1 MTFLGRV
8 VLAPVGFMIIMI
20 LFVAVTV
27 ICVLPDIKN
36 AVRSTEDDAAE
47 KKKKEMDRLVREE
60 VLRLEREGV
69 NATDLSEEG
78 KNAEGGGD
86 DE

>member
-1 MTFLGRV
+1 MVKGEEERGQDVGRR
-8 VLAPVGFMIIMI
+8 AA
-20 LFVAVTV
+20 LFAE
-27 ICVLPDIKN
+27 
-36 AVRSTEDDAAE
+36 RTEDDAAE

-78 KNAEGGGD
+78 KNADGGGD